1 MTLYALTSLLLAAT
15 PSSKVDAAVAQS
27 MDSLSSSC
35 RQNPAYCRLLQAGD
49 EAGPMPRP
57 PAPRAPTPTPT
68 PEPVPVPQTA
78 PTPTPTPAPRPPV
91 PPAVLPLLLLPSSD
105 SRHPEVDAA
114 KKDKPKEAPKN
125 VPKENTDKE
134 PRKPPDIMPDVSKYP
149 PGQRPCMYVGAGGPG
164 LFRPDKR
171 ADRIRCDYDCGGKTV
186 QKVRWGNSEAVCRQ
200 NVPTW

>member
-1 MTLYALTSLLLAAT
+1 MTLSSLASLLLAAT
-15 PSSKVDAAVAQS
+15 PTSKADAAIAQS

-57 PAPRAPTPTPT
+57 PAPRPTPPPT
-68 PEPVPVPQTA
+68 PEPVPVPEAA
-78 PTPTPTPAPRPPV
+78 PTPVPRPSI
-91 PPAVLPLLLLPSSD
+91 PPAVLPLLLIPTKDSSHSD
-105 SRHPEVDAA
+105 VEAA

-125 VPKENTDKE
+125 APKENPNKE

-149 PGQRPCMYVGAGGPG
+149 HGQRPCLYIGAGGPG

-171 ADRIRCDYDCGGKTV
+171 ADRIRCDYNCGGKTV
-186 QKVRWGNSEAVCRQ
+186 QTVRWGNSEEVCRQ